1 MVRRIREEIIDDEPV
16 VVHEVAPVTRRT
28 VVTERR
34 TTGGFGYGPNP
45 AMLLVAAVLLVFILV
60 LVFGHLV

>member
-1 MVRRIREEIIDDEPV
+1 MVRRIREEIVDDEPV
-16 VVHEVAPVTRRT
+16 VVHQVEPVITR

-34 TTGGFGYGPNP
+34 TSGGVGYGSNP

-60 LVFGHLV
+60 LVFGRLG